1 MSKIARILTAVAGVL
16 LGGMFIFP
24 LWSIHL
30 IAPQY
35 PEGLG
40 MLINVNTISGI
51 NPHDIDNINELNHY
65 IGMKVID
72 PHAIPEL
79 QAMPWIVGTLILV
92 ALLTALWGK
101 RALLIGWLTS
111 VVALGVVGMAS
122 FWRWSYDYGHNLDI
136 EHAIIKIPGT
146 VYQPPLLGTKQI
158 LNFTATSWPNLGA
171 WLALTAFTIGIIALL
186 LPKYEPPAPSLNEIL
201 QRLERARTGADA
213 AMVKS

>member
-1 MSKIARILTAVAGVL
+1 MSRTARILIAVAGAL
-16 LGGMFIFP
+16 LGGMFGFP

-40 MLINVNTISGI
+40 MVINVNTISGI

-72 PHAIPEL
+72 PRAIPEL
-79 QAMPWIVGTLILV
+79 HVMPWIVGALIVMALV
-92 ALLTALWGK
+92 TALWGK
-101 RALLIGWLTS
+101 RALLIGWLMG
-111 VVALGVVGMAS
+111 VVALGALGLAS

-136 EHAIIKIPGT
+136 EHAIIKIPGM

-158 LNFTATSWPNLGA
+158 LNFTATSWPNIGA
-171 WLALTAFTIGIIALL
+171 WLALTAFAVGIA
-186 LPKYEPPAPSLNEIL
+186 AFFMS
-201 QRLERARTGADA
+201 RATTGT
-213 AMVKS
+213 